1 VLGPLVEV
9 RTIGGSELG
18 ELTLESFEIL
28 RNQDA
33 DPFDA
38 IPYTV
43 ECLFGNLFLSRWIQ
57 PFRRVS
63 FLIYNMIDIVGY
75 SPIYPRAWATPLS
88 IFLAFTIRILRHI
101 ASCTPY
107 QIP

>member
-1 VLGPLVEV
+1 MLEVVVPRSHNVLGPLVEV
-9 RTIGGSELG
+9 RSIGWSELE

-28 RNQDA
+28 RKQNA

-43 ECLFGNLFLSRWIQ
+43 ESLFGNLFLSRWMQ

-63 FLIYNMIDIVGY
+63 FLIYKIERR
-75 SPIYPRAWATPLS
+75 PRAG
-88 IFLAFTIRILRHI
+88 
-101 ASCTPY
+101 CTNLPRSVKKR
-107 QIP
+107 

>member
-1 VLGPLVEV
+1 MLEVVVPRSHYVLGPLLEV
-9 RTIGGSELG
+9 RTIGGSELE

-28 RNQDA
+28 RNQNA

-43 ECLFGNLFLSRWIQ
+43 ESLFGNLVLSRWIQ

-75 SPIYPRAWATPLS
+75 SPI
-88 IFLAFTIRILRHI
+88 
-101 ASCTPY
+101 
-107 QIP
+107 